1 MSSTSLLDE
10 LELTQHFQ
18 AIVATGKLESVQ
30 DDDPLR
36 PPPYI
41 PYLTTGCH
49 PGAGVLS
56 QLLSSSLQILMSEL
70 IPPLQ

>member
-1 MSSTSLLDE
+1 MMTPST
-10 LELTQHFQ
+10 
-18 AIVATGKLESVQ
+18 
-30 DDDPLR
+30 PL
-36 PPPYI
+36 PAACI
-41 PYLTTGCH
+41 PYLATGCH